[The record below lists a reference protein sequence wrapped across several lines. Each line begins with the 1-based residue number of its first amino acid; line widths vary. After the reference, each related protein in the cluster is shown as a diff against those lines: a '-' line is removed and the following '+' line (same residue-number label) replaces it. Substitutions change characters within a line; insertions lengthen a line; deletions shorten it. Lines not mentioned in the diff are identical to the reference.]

1 MHSCLTLDLKEGA
14 DLTLLTQT
22 EQLILKAKKQR
33 KGTSSFNKKLF
44 PIQALMSNEV
54 QGTVESF

>member
-22 EQLILKAKKQR
+22 ERLILKAKKQR
-33 KGTSSFNKKLF
+33 KRTSSFNKKLF
-44 PIQALMSNEV
+44 PIQALMSN
-54 QGTVESF
+54 

>member
-14 DLTLLTQT
+14 DLTLFTQT

-33 KGTSSFNKKLF
+33 K
-44 PIQALMSNEV
+44 
-54 QGTVESF
+54 